1 MAVVIKKT
9 PKNLIKTKKVKKIPE
24 GRGIINGYFS
34 FNNTI
39 LNLSKE
45 NGEVLVPCSA
55 GSIGYRGS
63 KKSTSYAAKKA
74 TEEIIKKA
82 TEYGIYN
89 IKLRVKGVGA
99 GRDIVIKKFLETNS
113 LKVKE
118 VEEGTPNPFNG
129 TRPRKK
135 PRK

>member
-1 MAVVIKKT
+1 MVEKKVTPPKKT
-9 PKNLIKTKKVKKIPE
+9 KIKKIPE

-45 NGEVLVPCSA
+45 NGEVLCQVSA
-55 GSIGYRGS
+55 GSLGQRG
-63 KKSTSYAAKKA
+63 TKKA
-74 TEEIIKKA
+74 TAGAAEKVAEEIIKK
-82 TEYGIYN
+82 TSDYGIQEVELQVRN
-89 IKLRVKGVGA
+89 IGA
-99 GRDIVIKKFLETNS
+99 GRDTVIKKILEAKS
-113 LKVKE
+113 LTVKKLTDK
-118 VEEGTPNPFNG
+118 TPVAFNG

>member
-1 MAVVIKKT
+1 MVEKKLA
-9 PKNLIKTKKVKKIPE
+9 PAKKAKIKKIPE

-45 NGEVLVPCSA
+45 NGEVLCQVSA
-55 GSIGYRGS
+55 GSLGERG
-63 KKSTSYAAKKA
+63 TKKA
-74 TEEIIKKA
+74 TAGVAEKVAEEIIKKA
-82 TEYGIYN
+82 NDYGIQEIELQVRN
-89 IKLRVKGVGA
+89 VGA
-99 GRDIVIKKFLETNS
+99 GRDVVIKKILEAKL
-113 LKVKE
+113 LKVQKLTDK
-118 VEEGTPNPFNG
+118 TPVAFNG